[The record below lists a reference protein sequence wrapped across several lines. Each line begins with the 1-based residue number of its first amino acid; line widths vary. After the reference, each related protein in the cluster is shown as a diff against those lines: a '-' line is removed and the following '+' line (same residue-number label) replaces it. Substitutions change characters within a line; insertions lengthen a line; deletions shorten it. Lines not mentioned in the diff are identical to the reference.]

1 MKVVTK
7 SNKSTNIEKN
17 GTPKVGNDSGNAASN
32 FLWIDMPI
40 DPNEPIFCLC
50 QNVSY
55 GKMIMCDDLN
65 VSIIDIFL
73 NICTKNMSYA
83 CLLFLFINFS
93 KIITLN
99 ILD

>member
-1 MKVVTK
+1 MKIVTK

-17 GTPKVGNDSGNAASN
+17 GTPKVGNDSGNAAHSN
-32 FLWIDMPI
+32 FLWNDMPI

-55 GKMIMCDDLN
+55 GEMIMCDNLN

-83 CLLFLFINFS
+83 CILFSFINFS
-93 KIITLN
+93 KIILH
-99 ILD
+99 